1 MALLR
6 PAGEKLIERVVWA
19 LNAGPAPIVEA
30 LFGPAQARV
39 LHVAVRTGMLARLAR
54 GPATPEALAAQ
65 LGLAPEPTRL
75 VLACLHAQR
84 HVRRRRGGSYVLTR
98 RSRRWLDPSSRRS
111 VHGYLD
117 HTADYWAWWAR
128 LEDVVRGGLP
138 EEIHAAPAEDP
149 SWERY
154 IRGQY
159 ELARLSA
166 PEVARALA
174 LPARPTALLD
184 AGGAHGEFAA
194 ALTRRHP
201 ALRATV
207 LDLPG
212 AVRVGRELVRDP
224 RVAFVEGDLA
234 TAELGGPYDA
244 ALLFN
249 VIHHLAPEQIEA
261 LLARLH
267 AALAPGGTLAVLDL
281 FEITGSGAHLGLF
294 FHLTSGAATYAPRQ
308 LAAWL
313 AAAGFAPPRRVPLR
327 RIPAQ
332 TLFTS
337 VRP

>member
-6 PAGEKLIERVVWA
+6 PAGEKLVERVVWA

-30 LFGPAQARV
+30 LFGPIQARA

-54 GPATPEALAAQ
+54 GPATPDQLARE

-75 VLACLHAQR
+75 VLACLLAQR
-84 HVRRRRGGSYVLTR
+84 HLKRDGDAYALTW
-98 RSRRWLDPSSRRS
+98 RSRRWLDPGSKRS

-117 HTADYWAWWAR
+117 HTADYWAWWER
-128 LEDVVRGGLP
+128 LEDVVRGGAP
-138 EEIHAAPAEDP
+138 EAIHAAPAEDP

-154 IRGQY
+154 IRGQW

-166 PEVARALA
+166 PEVARALT
-174 LPARPTALLD
+174 LPPEPRALLD

-194 ALTRRHP
+194 ALVRCHP
-201 ALRATV
+201 TLRATV

-224 RVAFVEGDLA
+224 RVAFRAGDLA
-234 TAELGGPYDA
+234 TAELGGPYDG

-249 VIHHLAPEQIEA
+249 VIHHLAPAQIQA
-261 LLARLH
+261 LLARLRD
-267 AALAPGGTLAVLDL
+267 ALTPGGTLAVLDL
-281 FEITGSGAHLGLF
+281 FGTEGSGAHLGLF
-294 FHLTSGAATYAPRQ
+294 FHLTSGAATYSAEQ
-308 LAAWL
+308 LAGWL
-313 AAAGFAPPRRVPLR
+313 EAAGFAPPRPVPLR

-332 TLFTS
+332 TLYAS

>member
-6 PAGEKLIERVVWA
+6 PAGERLIERVVWA

-30 LFGPAQARV
+30 LFGPIQARV

-54 GPATPEALAAQ
+54 GPATPEQLARE
-65 LGLAPEPTRL
+65 LGLASEPTRL

-84 HVRRRRGGSYVLTR
+84 HVRRDGEAYALARRA
-98 RSRRWLDPSSRRS
+98 RRWLDPGSRHS

-117 HTADYWAWWAR
+117 HTADYWAWWER
-128 LEDVVRGGLP
+128 LEDVVRGGAP
-138 EEIHAAPAEDP
+138 EAIHAAPAEDP

-154 IRGQY
+154 VRGQY

-166 PEVARALA
+166 PEVARALT
-174 LPARPTALLD
+174 LPAAATAVLD
-184 AGGAHGEFAA
+184 VGGAHGEFAA

-201 ALRATV
+201 GLTATV

-224 RVAFVEGDLA
+224 RVRFVAGDLA
-234 TAELGGPYDA
+234 EAPLGGPYDA

-249 VIHHLAPEQIEA
+249 VVHHLEPAQVEA
-261 LLARLH
+261 LLVRLH
-267 AALAPGGTLAVLDL
+267 AALKPGGTLAVLDL
-281 FEITGSGAHLGLF
+281 FDTAGSGAHLGLF
-294 FHLTSGAATYAPRQ
+294 FHLTSGAATYGPAQ

-313 AAAGFAPPRRVPLR
+313 HHAGFAAPRRVPLR

-332 TLFTS
+332 TLFQS